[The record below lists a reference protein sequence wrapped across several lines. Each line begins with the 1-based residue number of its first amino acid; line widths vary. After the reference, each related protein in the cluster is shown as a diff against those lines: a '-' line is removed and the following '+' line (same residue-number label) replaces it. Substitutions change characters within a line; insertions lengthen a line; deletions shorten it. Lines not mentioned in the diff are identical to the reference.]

1 MPIPFDLNEADLK
14 SVFSKINGL
23 LFPGYFLNSYKRGFW
38 DIFHDQEREIGFT
51 EHALGAKRMLDLAL

>member
-23 LFPGYFLNSYKRGFW
+23 LFPGGFW

-51 EHALGAKRMLDLAL
+51 DHALGAKRMLDLAL